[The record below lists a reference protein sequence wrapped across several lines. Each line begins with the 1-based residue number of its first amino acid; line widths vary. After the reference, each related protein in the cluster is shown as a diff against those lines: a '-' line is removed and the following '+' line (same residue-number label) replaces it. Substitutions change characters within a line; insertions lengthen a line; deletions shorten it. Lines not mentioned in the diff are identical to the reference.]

1 MAALASRNP
10 FLTLEGQYFDGR
22 DSSPHLSHHSTRQIY
37 AGWDSPP
44 VGFFSHPDDNAE
56 KGSLPVLWLLPGI
69 LLIILFLSH
78 SVRNISSNY
87 FFIVL
92 SSTD

>member
-1 MAALASRNP
+1 MQRAGRSTSRFKIENVARMS
-10 FLTLEGQYFDGR
+10 E
-22 DSSPHLSHHSTRQIY
+22 
-37 AGWDSPP
+37 